1 MFLIGMLVGM
11 AVLALV
17 GFVRYRRIDIR
28 WYELVIGLA
37 GFGLLL
43 FTIQN
48 VVAASQEYWETTPLV
63 FLWVFGTP
71 SIILIAISA
80 LLPWLRIRKGRP
92 GPEES

>member
-17 GFVRYRRIDIR
+17 GFIRYKRIDVR
-28 WYELVIGLA
+28 WYELIIGLA

-43 FTIQN
+43 FTVQN
-48 VVAASQEYWETTPLV
+48 ALAASQEYWETTPFV

-71 SIILIAISA
+71 SLLLLAVSV
-80 LLPWLRIRKGRP
+80 LLPWLRIRRSK
-92 GPEES
+92 SAQN